1 MGAEGEVD
9 LWMDGCFE
17 VLPWPASK
25 SLPASA
31 NWRPPRTGR
40 HPEASAD
47 IRRSARLQQAKLN
60 LCSRLWT

>member
-1 MGAEGEVD
+1 MGAEGSSRA
-9 LWMDGCFE
+9 LDGQMFL

-31 NWRPPRTGR
+31 NWQSLAHSG

-47 IRRSARLQQAKLN
+47 IRRSARLQQQQAQP
-60 LCSRLWT
+60 SAPVF